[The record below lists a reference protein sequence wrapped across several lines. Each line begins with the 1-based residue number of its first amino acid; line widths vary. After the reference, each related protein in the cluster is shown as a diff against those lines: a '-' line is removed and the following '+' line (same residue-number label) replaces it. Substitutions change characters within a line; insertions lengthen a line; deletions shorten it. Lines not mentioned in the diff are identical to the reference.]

1 MADITASMVKELR
14 ERSGAGMMDCKGALT
29 ENKGDMEASIDW
41 LRKQGLAKH
50 SKKAGRIAADGLIA
64 IASEK
69 HKAAVVEVNSETDFV
84 ARNEGFQKMVRD
96 IADVAL
102 KVGGD
107 IEKLK
112 SARLGKGTVEEHLK
126 DMVATIGEN
135 MTLRRS
141 KALTVKEG
149 AVATYMHGAIAPML
163 GKIGVLVALESKGDH
178 AKVMDFGK
186 KIAMHI
192 AAANPQA
199 VTEAE
204 LDPDLLAREK
214 ALYIEQAK
222 ESGKAADIAAKMA
235 EGRLKKEFIN
245 QVVLLSQVFV
255 MDGKET
261 VGNVLKAFEKELG
274 SPVAITAFA
283 RFALGEGIDKKTEDF
298 AAEVA
303 KMTKK

>member
-1 MADITASMVKELR
+1 MADITAAMVKELR
-14 ERSGAGMMDCKGALT
+14 ERSGAGMMDCKTALT
-29 ENKGDMEASIDW
+29 ENKGSMEEAIGW

-50 SKKAGRIAADGLIA
+50 SKKAGRVAADGLIA
-64 IASEK
+64 IAHDAKS
-69 HKAAVVEVNSETDFV
+69 AAVVEVNSETDFV
-84 ARNEGFQKMVRD
+84 ARNEQFQKMVRE
-96 IADVAL
+96 IAAVAL

-107 IEKLK
+107 FEKLK
-112 SARLGKGTVEEHLK
+112 AAKLGKGTVEEHLK

-141 KALTVKEG
+141 KGLVVKDG
-149 AVATYMHGAIAPML
+149 AVATYMHGAIAPLL

-178 AKVMDFGK
+178 AKVMEFGRK
-186 KIAMHI
+186 VAMHI

-204 LDPDLLAREK
+204 LDKELLARER
-214 ALYIEQAK
+214 ALYEEQAK
-222 ESGKAADIAAKMA
+222 ESGKSAEIATKMA

-255 MDGKET
+255 IDGKET

-274 SPVAITAFA
+274 SPVTISAFA
-283 RFALGEGIDKKTEDF
+283 RYALGEGIDRKTEDF